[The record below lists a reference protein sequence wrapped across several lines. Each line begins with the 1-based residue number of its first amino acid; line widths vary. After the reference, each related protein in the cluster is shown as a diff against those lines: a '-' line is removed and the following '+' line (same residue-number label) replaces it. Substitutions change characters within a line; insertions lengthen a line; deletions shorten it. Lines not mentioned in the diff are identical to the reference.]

1 MSVEVAVCVVCGE
14 PVDETNSSI
23 CNGCGERY
31 HLNQRNDRPGKDCG
45 DVWINEQY
53 LALEFGCA
61 NCLAGGPRD
70 VRADAP
76 PPRRLRVRGPRAV
89 RRRYRKWES

>member
-1 MSVEVAVCVVCGE
+1 MELTLCVVCGE
-14 PVDETNSSI
+14 AVDETNSSI
-23 CNGCGERY
+23 CNGCGGRY

-61 NCLAGGPRD
+61 NCLAGGPRNTPAD
-70 VRADAP
+70 PPASRRPRAVR
-76 PPRRLRVRGPRAV
+76 LRAV

>member
-1 MSVEVAVCVVCGE
+1 MESAFCIVCGE

-23 CNGCGERY
+23 CNGCGGRY

-61 NCLAGGPRD
+61 NCLAAARGGSA
-70 VRADAP
+70 ADP
-76 PPRRLRVRGPRAV
+76 PPHRPLRARRPRAV